1 MLSENLIKSAIH
13 PEKKPYK
20 LYDIEGLYLLVTPVS
35 KRWYVRYTFGGK
47 RHEMRLGRYPLV
59 TLLDAREAAIE
70 VQRNREKG
78 IDPASQKINMAKAS
92 VSFGEAFE
100 TLFALDIRRRSART
114 MEERRWRYDHYL
126 KKAIGEKE
134 LTKITPQDIRAL
146 LLPLHDSGLE
156 ETTKRLRILIGQVY
170 RDGIQRYNLTL
181 DPTQAAQG
189 LAHQRKVRHYPHIED
204 REILGRLM
212 GDLERGIP
220 SRMLAGRVAA
230 RLLPYLFVRPTEL
243 RHAHGKDISLDE
255 KIWRV
260 PTSKTSRIYIVPL
273 ADQVVAILREYMDL
287 IGHKNYLFPSPTA
300 KDKIIGSSFL
310 NTYLMDLGYDNKTI
324 TPHGFRGTAS
334 TILNE
339 MGYRPEWVEIQLD
352 HKERNEV
359 RDAYNH
365 ADYLPQRKKMM
376 QEYADFLDK
385 LKIKY
390 GNKK

>member
-1 MLSENLIKSAIH
+1 MLSESLIKSAIH

-92 VSFGEAFE
+92 VSFGDAFE
-100 TLFALDIRRRSART
+100 TLFDLDMRRRSART
-114 MEERRWRYDHYL
+114 MEDRRWRYERYL
-126 KKAIGEKE
+126 KKTIGEKE
-134 LTKITPQDIRAL
+134 LAKITPQDILAL

-156 ETTKRLRILIGQVY
+156 ETTKRLRVIISQVY
-170 RDGIQRYNLTL
+170 QDGIHRYHLTY
-181 DPTQAAQG
+181 DPSQAARG
-189 LAHQRKVRHYPHIED
+189 LARKIRTRHHPHIED
-204 REILGRLM
+204 KVLLGQLI
-212 GDLERGIP
+212 GDLERGNSSSTIAIYTA
-220 SRMLAGRVAA
+220 M
-230 RLLPYLFVRPTEL
+230 RLLPYLFVRPIEL
-243 RHAHGKDISLDE
+243 RYAHGKDISLDE

-260 PTSKTSRIYIVPL
+260 PTSKTRRIHIVPL
-273 ADQVVAILREYMDL
+273 ANQVVDILREYMGL
-287 IGHKNYLFPSPTA
+287 IGDNNYLFPSSVA
-300 KDKIIGSSFL
+300 KDKVIGTRML
-310 NTYLMDLGYDNKTI
+310 NNYLKNLGYDGKTI

-339 MGYRPEWVEIQLD
+339 MGYQPEWIERQLD
-352 HKERNEV
+352 HKEKNEV
-359 RDAYNH
+359 RDSYNH